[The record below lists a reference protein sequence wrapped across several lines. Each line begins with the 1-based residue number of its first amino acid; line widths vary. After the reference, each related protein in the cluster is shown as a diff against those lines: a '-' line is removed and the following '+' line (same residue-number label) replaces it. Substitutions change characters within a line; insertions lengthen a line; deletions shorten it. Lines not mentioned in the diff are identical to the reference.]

1 MNRKEAIELY
11 DSIRCLARYE
21 ELNSV
26 LRWMETYM
34 RDASEE
40 QLESYLG
47 IKNELLRRII
57 SLDEEH
63 MGLYSRRKI
72 E

>member
-1 MNRKEAIELY
+1 MNRKEAI
-11 DSIRCLARYE
+11 DFARYE
-21 ELNSV
+21 ELNSL

-57 SLDEEH
+57 SLDEEN
-63 MGLYSRRKI
+63 MTLGSWRKS

>member
-1 MNRKEAIELY
+1 MNREEALKRKEDIEF
-11 DSIRCLARYE
+11 ARYV

-26 LRWMETYM
+26 LQWMETYM

-40 QLESYLG
+40 QLESYIG
-47 IKNELLRRII
+47 INNELSRRINRI
-57 SLDEEH
+57 EDEW
-63 MGLYSRRKI
+63 RKS

>member
-1 MNRKEAIELY
+1 MNRKEALKRKEDIEF
-11 DSIRCLARYE
+11 ARYV

-26 LRWMETYM
+26 SQWMETYM

-47 IKNELLRRII
+47 IKNELSRRIKRI
-57 SLDEEH
+57 EDEW
-63 MGLYSRRKI
+63 RKS